1 MLKHDPSISRR
12 STRPAGSSSLVLLP
26 TRLPRPRRCETWA
39 GYQHHNLEHLPVQ
52 ITFHIT
58 ACSPNPPKAARS
70 VGPQSRGPR
79 LTFRM
84 ARSSSNNGRTL
95 STSTRMPPLSRRRKD
110 LSERTSSHRR
120 TRWALEAVPL
130 RHVKGPA
137 LFFPVHI
144 SLLGS
149 RSTHSTLQHLYMY
162 KPKEYPQIVCLVRLL
177 FRCTNESDRSRHD

>member
-39 GYQHHNLEHLPVQ
+39 RYRHHNLEHLPVQ
-52 ITFHIT
+52 VTFHIT

-79 LTFRM
+79 LTFRI

-95 STSTRMPPLSRRRKD
+95 STSTRMPPSSRRRKD
-110 LSERTSSHRR
+110 LSERTARR
-120 TRWALEAVPL
+120 TLWAREAVSL
-130 RHVKGPA
+130 RHAKGKA
-137 LFFPVHI
+137 LFFPGTHLPSRF
-144 SLLGS
+144 SLNAFHTPTS
-149 RSTHSTLQHLYMY
+149 IHVQTERVSSD
-162 KPKEYPQIVCLVRLL
+162 RLL
-177 FRCTNESDRSRHD
+177 S